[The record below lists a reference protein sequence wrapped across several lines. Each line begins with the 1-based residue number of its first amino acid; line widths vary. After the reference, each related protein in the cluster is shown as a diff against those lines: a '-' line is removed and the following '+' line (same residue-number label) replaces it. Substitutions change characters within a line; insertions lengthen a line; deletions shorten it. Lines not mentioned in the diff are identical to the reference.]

1 MPRRPIRL
9 LSTLLL
15 LLPVRA
21 AVAQAPVLPLDST
34 YAVRLRD
41 GSTMVGRLVAQSAD
55 TLRLVTVAGRMAMAR
70 TSVRDVRLVH
80 ARELHDGEYWP
91 EDPHGTRLFFGPTG
105 RTLAHGEGYV
115 SDLYLFFVNAA
126 VGVTDRF
133 MIGGGMSVF
142 PSGDF
147 FGNNVYY
154 LTPKVSLVRGDA
166 FNVSVGALAGFA
178 GHTTGSAGMVYA
190 AATNGGPDA
199 SFTYGV
205 GWAYGGDRLKGD
217 ATLLLG
223 GTKRVSRHVS
233 LMTENYLF
241 TGTGGGYVLPLY
253 GVRFVGDRLTT
264 DLGLVNFA
272 GRDVT
277 PIFPGVPWLG
287 FALRF

>member
-1 MPRRPIRL
+1 L
-9 LSTLLL
+9 
-15 LLPVRA
+15 
-21 AVAQAPVLPLDST
+21 
-34 YAVRLRD
+34 
-41 GSTMVGRLVAQSAD
+41 VGRLVAQSAD
-55 TLRLVTVAGRMAMAR
+55 TLPLVTSAGRMAMAR
-70 TSVRDVRLVH
+70 ASVREVRLVH

-105 RTLAHGEGYV
+105 RTLAQGEGYF

-133 MIGGGMSVF
+133 MIGAGMSVF

-199 SFTYGV
+199 SFTYGA

-223 GTKRVSRHVS
+223 GTKRVSRHIA
-233 LMTENYLF
+233 LMTEDYVF
-241 TGTGGGYVLPLY
+241 TGSAGGYVLPMY
-253 GVRFVGDRLTT
+253 GVRFVGDRITT

-272 GRDVT
+272 GRDAT
-277 PIFPGVPWLG
+277 PIFPGLPWVG